1 VIVLDDTSREN
12 EGDLILAAECATPE
26 NMAFMIRHTSG
37 YVCAPLAAARAAA
50 LALPPMVVANADP
63 LRTAYTVT
71 VDALGPDLTTGIS
84 AANRAHTARVLADPE
99 ATAASFRRPGH
110 VVPLVAREG
119 LTRERRG
126 HTEAALE
133 LCRLAGRGMAAVI
146 CEMVIDGE
154 VGLEGRPELV
164 GGRMMRR
171 DDCLEFGRRW
181 GIRVCT
187 IEDMVEFVEA
197 REGKLKGQ

>member
-164 GGRMMRR
+164 GGWLMRR